1 MNNFPQIRDISID
14 DYILEI
20 KNCLDNKNFLSALSV
35 ALMIPDICRKII
47 GDELSYQDWFNKYVF
62 NKFYNI
68 PKIEDIDKNDE
79 SYELYEIKLNGD
91 VCYAL
96 RNSIL
101 HSGTSHISFRKKGQ
115 KERAKIDRIELCVNG
130 KSNLNNQYGEL
141 ISIQRFDETEKVI
154 SIRINIVNLVIN
166 ILKGYEIFKKENNNT
181 HLFMLID
188 WDKKDGTIVFTP
200 NEYIKR
206 LHNQ

>member
-1 MNNFPQIRDISID
+1 MNNFPQIRDISVD

-20 KNCLDNKNFLSALSV
+20 SNCLETKNYLSALSV

-47 GDELSYQDWFNKYVF
+47 GDKLSYQDWFNKYVF

-68 PKIEDIDKNDE
+68 PKIEDIDENDE

-101 HSGTSHISFRKKGQ
+101 HSGTSHISFRKIGQ

-130 KSNLNNQYGEL
+130 KSNFKNQYGES
-141 ISIQRFDETEKVI
+141 ISILRFDENKKVI

-166 ILKGYEIFKKENNNT
+166 ILNGYEIFKKENSNT
-181 HLFMLID
+181 HLFTLID

-200 NEYIKR
+200 KE
-206 LHNQ
+206 